1 MKIYLGILLKINFH
15 KINNQ
20 KKRNLNSFIFK
31 INDKDKT
38 ESRKDNKKC

>member
-1 MKIYLGILLKINFH
+1 MKIYLGILLKINVH

-20 KKRNLNSFIFK
+20 RNLNSFIFK